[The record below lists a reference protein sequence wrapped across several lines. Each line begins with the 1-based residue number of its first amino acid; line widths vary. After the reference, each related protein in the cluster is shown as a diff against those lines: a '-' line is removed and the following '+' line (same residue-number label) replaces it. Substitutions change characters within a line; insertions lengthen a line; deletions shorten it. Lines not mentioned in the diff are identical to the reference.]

1 MTKPNDDELELD
13 SVFEMDDNTFQDAVK
28 KAKKKIANRN
38 IIISV
43 LVSLGVLIILIVG
56 WLSLM
61 GLSQAVA
68 IQDERMYSQIK
79 SPNVYEIG
87 YQIKGNGLFEG
98 TLSFTRYKMVGDFPI
113 DWNDDV
119 INYNLFG
126 RSGRVLGDHSPVQ
139 TTDKIDGLPRFYDRD
154 VKERIMQFYHPNV
167 DYKTIRNDII
177 QLKNVGTNKEIEM
190 AISFD
195 KGYSPKEVRNF
206 LPSEVSL
213 TWYWVDTYSDSD
225 KRLEDHSLKQEN
237 GNIINFGSDPLFA
250 DEVYGFSEENI
261 EGISSEEAF
270 LRDIKE
276 GKAEVSKKEYS
287 QEFERIYDHLRGS
300 SKEPKVSDMKI
311 IGVIVTGS
319 SPQLNSLQNI
329 KQIRSSVFG
338 AIAEK
343 DY

>member
-1 MTKPNDDELELD
+1 MTKPNDDEMEFEA
-13 SVFEMDDNTFQDAVK
+13 VFEMDDNKFQEAVK

-87 YQIKGNGLFEG
+87 YQIQGNGLFEG
-98 TLSFTRYKMVGDFPI
+98 TLSFARYKMVGDIPV

-119 INYNLFG
+119 IKYNLFG

-154 VKERIMQFYHPNV
+154 VKERIMQFYHPDV
-167 DYKTIRNDII
+167 DYKTIRNDIL

-190 AISFD
+190 AVSFD
-195 KGYSPKEVRNF
+195 KGYSPKEVRDF
-206 LPSEVSL
+206 LPKEVSL
-213 TWYWVDTYSDSD
+213 EWYWVDTYSDSD

-237 GNIINFGSDPLFA
+237 GNVINFGSDPLFA

-270 LRDIKE
+270 LRDLNE
-276 GKAEVSKKEYS
+276 GKTEVSKKEYS
-287 QEFERIYDHLRGS
+287 QEFEHIYNLLRGS

-311 IGVIVTGS
+311 IGVVVTGS
-319 SPQLNSLQNI
+319 PSQLMSLHAL
-329 KQIRSSVFG
+329 KEIRASVFG